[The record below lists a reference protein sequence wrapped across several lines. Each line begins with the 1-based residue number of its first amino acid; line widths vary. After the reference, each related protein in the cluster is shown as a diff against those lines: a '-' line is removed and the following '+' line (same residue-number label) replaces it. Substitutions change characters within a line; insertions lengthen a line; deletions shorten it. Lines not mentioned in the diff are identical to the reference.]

1 MMTIQTSVADRLT
14 HTRQSTRSGH
24 AKSNRRVRKK
34 ASTNNLLVLGSQI
47 VVVLAFLVIWEL
59 FSQTDVANRADM
71 PGPIVTFTAFLEL
84 ITTSDFWAAISTTLG
99 SWALALL
106 LALVVGISVGLFI
119 GRSKFAYESTNG
131 TIDFLRTIPA
141 VALVPLFL
149 LVLGQSQTMVVVV
162 AMIPAVWPLMIQ
174 SISAGHH
181 ADPLLHRV
189 SRSYRLT
196 LKDRL
201 LYVLAPEALA
211 FIWPGIRLATTT
223 SLLAVV
229 FTELLGGREGIGVEL
244 MDAQIYNQTDQLY
257 AWVLTACFL
266 GLFIN
271 GALAVTQKYV
281 LGWHPAF
288 RGKDA

>member
-1 MMTIQTSVADRLT
+1 MTVQTPVAKQM
-14 HTRQSTRSGH
+14 TRPRMASPAAQ
-24 AKSNRRVRKK
+24 KK
-34 ASTNNLLVLGSQI
+34 QRTTNVWVLASQVLVVLG
-47 VVVLAFLVIWEL
+47 FLVVWEL
-59 FSQTDVANRADM
+59 FATTGVATRADM
-71 PGPIVTFTAFLEL
+71 PGPIEAFSTMFEL
-84 ITTSDFWAAISTTLG
+84 ALTGQYWAAIGVTLG
-99 SWALALL
+99 SWAMALT
-106 LALVVGISVGLFI
+106 LALVVGIPTGLFI
-119 GRSKFAYESTNG
+119 GRHAFAYVSSKG

-149 LVLGQSQTMVVVV
+149 LVLGQSQTMVVLV
-162 AMIPAVWPLMIQ
+162 AMIPALWPLLIQ
-174 SISAGHH
+174 SITAGHQ

-196 LKDRL
+196 LQDRI

-223 SLLAVV
+223 SLLAAV
-229 FTELLGGREGIGVEL
+229 FAELLGGRDGIGVEL
-244 MDAQIYNQTDQLY
+244 MDAQIYNQSAQLY

-266 GLFIN
+266 GLVVN
-271 GALAVTQKYV
+271 GLLALIQKNV